1 LTLIFHK
8 EYNFRSQG
16 LFSEASGMLEMT
28 IDSIRVSPMNY
39 QRVVILKEKD
49 SDRYLPI
56 WIGPAEADA
65 IAVKL
70 QDLSVPRPLTHD
82 LLRTVIDSLGG
93 SIQHILVNDLQ
104 NDTFYAKITIQSNG
118 DSQDIDCRPS
128 DAVALAVRAQVPIFV
143 EEAVLDKAGILLDKE
158 TGKPITGD
166 ALETTQQETSPEVR
180 EEELRRMSAF
190 TDFIDNMDL
199 EDFGK
204 QNPAQ

>member
-1 LTLIFHK
+1 
-8 EYNFRSQG
+8 
-16 LFSEASGMLEMT
+16 MLEMT

-82 LLRTVIDSLGG
+82 LLCTVIDTLGG
-93 SIQHILVNDLQ
+93 SVKHILVSELR
-104 NDTFYAKITIQSNG
+104 NDTFYAKITIETNG
-118 DSQDIDCRPS
+118 TSQDIDCRPS
-128 DAVALAVRAQVPIFV
+128 DAVALAVRTQVPNYV

-158 TGKPITGD
+158 TGKPLVEEAEQGS
-166 ALETTQQETSPEVR
+166 EQPPEVK

-190 TDFIDNMDL
+190 TDFIDTLDL

-204 QNPAQ
+204 QKPSR

>member
-1 LTLIFHK
+1 
-8 EYNFRSQG
+8 
-16 LFSEASGMLEMT
+16 MLEMT

-82 LLRTVIDSLGG
+82 LLRTIIDTLGG
-93 SIQHILVNDLQ
+93 AVEHILVNDLQ
-104 NDTFYAKITIQSNG
+104 NDTFYAKITIQANG
-118 DSQDIDCRPS
+118 STKEIDCRPS
-128 DAVALAVRAQVPIFV
+128 DAVALAVRAQVPIYA
-143 EEAVLDKAGILLDKE
+143 EESVLEKAGILLDKE
-158 TGKPITGD
+158 TGKPLGSEPGAPGD
-166 ALETTQQETSPEVR
+166 PAPVEPT

-190 TDFIDNMDL
+190 TDFIDTLDL

-204 QNPAQ
+204 EESK

>member
-1 LTLIFHK
+1 M
-8 EYNFRSQG
+8 Q
-16 LFSEASGMLEMT
+16 EMT

-39 QRVVILKEKD
+39 QRVVILKEKG

-82 LLRTVIDSLGG
+82 LLSTIIDTLGG
-93 SIQHILVNDLQ
+93 SVQHILVSDLQ

-118 DSQDIDCRPS
+118 DSKEIDCRPS
-128 DAVALAVRAQVPIFV
+128 DAVALAVRVQVPIFV

-158 TGKPITGD
+158 TGKPIAMDDTD
-166 ALETTQQETSPEVR
+166 TQADPKPPEVK

-190 TDFIDNMDL
+190 TDFIDTLDL

-204 QNPAQ
+204 SKPNA

>member
-1 LTLIFHK
+1 
-8 EYNFRSQG
+8 
-16 LFSEASGMLEMT
+16 MLEMT

-49 SDRYLPI
+49 ADRYLPI

-82 LLRTVIDSLGG
+82 LLSTVIDSLGG
-93 SIQHILVNDLQ
+93 SVQHILVNDLQ
-104 NDTFYAKITIQSNG
+104 KDTFYAKITIQTNG
-118 DSQDIDCRPS
+118 TATEIDCRPS
-128 DAVALAVRAQVPIFV
+128 DAVALAVRVQVPIYV
-143 EEAVLDKAGILLDKE
+143 DESVLEKAGILLDKE
-158 TGKPITGD
+158 TGKAIIAGQGEED
-166 ALETTQQETSPEVR
+166 ADKPVEVK

-190 TDFIDNMDL
+190 TDFIDTLDL

-204 QNPAQ
+204 GQATR